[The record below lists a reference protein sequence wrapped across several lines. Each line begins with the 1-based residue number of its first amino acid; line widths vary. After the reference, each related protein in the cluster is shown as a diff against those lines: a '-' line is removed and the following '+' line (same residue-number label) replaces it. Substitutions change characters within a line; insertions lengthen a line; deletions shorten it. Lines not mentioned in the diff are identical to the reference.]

1 MIVARYYRKDLVTGE
16 DTIEVD
22 FSVIYPSTLTD
33 MHEQAMANG
42 LRRPNV
48 TAYQIWEGTTLA
60 RMTPIGLRHNLR

>member
-1 MIVARYYRKDLVTGE
+1 MIVARFYRKDLVTGE

-33 MHEQAMANG
+33 MHEQAVANG

-48 TAYQIWEGTTLA
+48 TAYQIWEGNTLSK
-60 RMTPIGLRHNLR
+60 MTAVGLRHSLR